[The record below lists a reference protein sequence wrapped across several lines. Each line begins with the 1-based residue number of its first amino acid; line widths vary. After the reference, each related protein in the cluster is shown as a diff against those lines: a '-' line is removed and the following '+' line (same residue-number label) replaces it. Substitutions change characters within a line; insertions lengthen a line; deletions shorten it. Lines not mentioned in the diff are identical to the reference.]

1 MAHIDYMLGGDILRL
16 REMGAVCALK
26 STSTT
31 LGYLGH
37 TVAFYFFNAT
47 GEEIAHKTLITR
59 DAFIVY
65 SRKWGD
71 IIKAHYS
78 PCRFNSLV
86 KDLQIQNNG
95 LYFIG

>member
-1 MAHIDYMLGGDILRL
+1 MAHIDYMIGGDIIRL

-31 LGYLGH
+31 MEYLGD

-47 GEEIAHKTLITR
+47 GEEIAHKTLITK
-59 DAFIVY
+59 DGFIAY

-71 IIKAHYS
+71 VIKSHYS

-86 KDLQIQNNG
+86 KDDDLQNG
-95 LYFIG
+95 VLYFIG